1 MLFYKTVMS
10 PPVFHTI
17 CAYFFRLLGICHFR
31 IYGIHERFLVSLGTK
46 QLSRYDLLRTM
57 SLLHCYNRAPLQK
70 FTVQS
75 LIAENLVIDKS
86 NQTAIWHVERS
97 KKAHTSAFIHFLQK
111 CSIVKL
117 EETMLRFSTFFRL
130 PSKTNA
136 ILMLLLTS
144 FVVILP

>member
-1 MLFYKTVMS
+1 M
-10 PPVFHTI
+10 I
-17 CAYFFRLLGICHFR
+17 YFVQFSTPLLQSR
-31 IYGIHERFLVSLGTK
+31 TSTK
-46 QLSRYDLLRTM
+46 I
-57 SLLHCYNRAPLQK
+57 
-70 FTVQS
+70 TVQS

-86 NQTAIWHVERS
+86 NQTAIWHVKRS

-136 ILMLLLTS
+136 LLMLLLTS
-144 FVVILP
+144 FVVILPWHDMHACVKAIKGKKCHINKSDYQKTRKIFTTIAQILS